1 MSHQNYI
8 GVKEITGF
16 LEPIIKKDNIAKVVA
31 FLVQFSTYL
40 PDDQLN
46 LIIASLSSTGKSHIL
61 LNIAKLFPDEDVLIL
76 GYSSPKAFFHELG
89 EFDREKKKIIIN
101 LERKNLIFQ
110 DQPHPELLAKLRP
123 ILSHDKKETEIKITD
138 KSQKGGNLTKTVLIR
153 GFPAVSFATTY
164 LKLDDQEITRA
175 LIISPEISQ
184 EKIEESIKLS
194 IKEKVD
200 SDFHKILEN
209 AEGLKILRERIL
221 GFREISRE
229 IKSVEFI
236 DFKDNED
243 LLMGL
248 FKLRNDNF
256 APKDMRNV
264 KKFMAL
270 AECFTGLN
278 YVFDRVVGDVLL
290 VRKEDVMEAVK
301 VWKEIG
307 KYQEIGIMPFAI
319 EVYYKVILPLHK
331 DGLVLTKKVIMKG
344 IKEKFSASIQLW
356 YLEQQVLPALES
368 GGFISIEKNPQ
379 DKRQIIVIPLVDIEE
394 NKEKEEGNEGK
405 NDENRGISELDLP
418 L

>member
-1 MSHQNYI
+1 MSQQTYI
-8 GVKEITGF
+8 GIKEIANY
-16 LEPIIKKDNIAKVVA
+16 LEPIIKRDYIAKVVA

-40 PDDQLN
+40 LDDQLN

-61 LNIAKLFPDEDVLIL
+61 LNIAKLFPQEDVLIL

-89 EFDREKKKIIIN
+89 EPDKERKKIIIN
-101 LERKNLIFQ
+101 LERKNIIFQ

-123 ILSHDKKETEIKITD
+123 ILSHDKKETEAKITD
-138 KSQKGGNLTKTVLIR
+138 KSQKGGNLTKTVLIK

-200 SDFHKILEN
+200 SDFHKFLETD
-209 AEGLKILRERIL
+209 EGLKILKERIL
-221 GFREISRE
+221 GFREVSKN
-229 IKSVEFI
+229 IKRAVFVDFKEENI
-236 DFKDNED
+236 LDLFKDN
-243 LLMGL
+243 
-248 FKLRNDNF
+248 KNF
-256 APKDMRNV
+256 APKDMRNI

-270 AECFTGLN
+270 CECFAGLN
-278 YVFDRVVGDVLL
+278 YIFDRIEDDTLL
-290 VRKEDVMEAVK
+290 VRKEDIIETVK
-301 VWKEIG
+301 LWKEIG

-319 EVYYKVILPLHK
+319 EVYYKVLLPLHK
-331 DGLVLTKKVIMKG
+331 EGLVLTKKSILKG

-356 YLEQQVLPALES
+356 YLEQQILPALES

-379 DKRQIIVIPLVDIEE
+379 DRRQIIVIPLVDVEE
-394 NKEKEEGNEGK
+394 NEEKDEENEG
-405 NDENRGISELDLP
+405 IPELDLP

>member
-8 GVKEITGF
+8 RAKQIAEF
-16 LEPIIKKDNIAKVVA
+16 LEPIIKKDEIAKVVA

-61 LNIAKLFPDEDVLIL
+61 LNIAKLFPQEDVLIL

-89 EFDREKKKIIIN
+89 EPDKETKKIIIN
-101 LERKNLIFQ
+101 LERKNIIFQ

-123 ILSHDKKETEIKITD
+123 ILSHDKKETEVKITD
-138 KSQKGGNLTKTVLIR
+138 KSQRGGNLTKTVLIR

-194 IKEKVD
+194 IQEKID
-200 SDFHKILEN
+200 REFIDLIEHN
-209 AEGLKILRERIL
+209 EGLKILKERIL
-221 GFREISRE
+221 GFKEVSKN
-229 IKSVEFI
+229 IKRVVFVDFKEEDI
-236 DFKDNED
+236 LNLFKDN
-243 LLMGL
+243 
-248 FKLRNDNF
+248 KSF
-256 APKDMRNV
+256 APKDMRNI
-264 KKFMAL
+264 KKFLAL
-270 AECFTGLN
+270 CECFAGLN
-278 YVFDRVVGDVLL
+278 YIFDRIKNDTLL
-290 VRKEDVMEAVK
+290 VRKEDITEAVK
-301 VWKEIG
+301 LWKEIG
-307 KYQEIGIMPFAI
+307 KYQEIGIMPFAL

-331 DGLVLTKKVIMKG
+331 EGLTLTKKVIMKG

-356 YLEQQVLPALES
+356 YLEQQVLPTLES
-368 GGFISIEKNPQ
+368 GGFVSIEKNQQ
-379 DKRQIIVIPLVDIEE
+379 DRRQIIVIPLVDVEE
-394 NKEKEEGNEGK
+394 NEEK
-405 NDENRGISELDLP
+405 NDENEEISELDLP

>member
-8 GVKEITGF
+8 GAKQIAEF
-16 LEPIIKKDNIAKVVA
+16 LEPIIKKDEIAKVVA
-31 FLVQFSTYL
+31 FLVQFSAYL

-61 LNIAKLFPDEDVLIL
+61 LNIAQLFPQEDVLIL

-89 EFDREKKKIIIN
+89 EPDKETKKIIIN
-101 LERKNLIFQ
+101 LERKNIIFQ

-123 ILSHDKKETEIKITD
+123 ILSHDKKETEVKITD
-138 KSQKGGNLTKTVLIR
+138 KSQRGGNITKTVLIR

-200 SDFHKILEN
+200 SDFYKILEN
-209 AEGLKILRERIL
+209 AEGLKILKERIL

-248 FKLRNDNF
+248 FKSRNENF

-264 KKFMAL
+264 KKFMSL
-270 AECFTGLN
+270 CECFSALN
-278 YVFDRVVGDVLL
+278 YVFDRVVDNTLL
-290 VRKEDVMEAVK
+290 VKKEDVVEAVK
-301 VWKEIG
+301 LWKEIG
-307 KYQEIGIMPFAI
+307 KYQEIGIMPFAL
-319 EVYYKVILPLHK
+319 EVYYKVFLPLYK
-331 DGLVLTKKVIMKG
+331 DGALLTKKIMMKG
-344 IKEKFSASIQLW
+344 IKEKFSTSIQLW
-356 YLEQQVLPALES
+356 YLEQQILPALAS
-368 GGFISIEKNPQ
+368 GGYGSIEKNPN
-379 DKRQIIVIPLVDIEE
+379 DKRQIIFIPLVDVEE
-394 NKEKEEGNEGK
+394 NEEKDEENE
-405 NDENRGISELDLP
+405 GISELDLTS
-418 L
+418 

>member
-1 MSHQNYI
+1 MSYQNYV
-8 GVKEITGF
+8 GVKQIVEF
-16 LEPIIKKDNIAKVVA
+16 LEPIIKKDDVAKVVA

-61 LNIAKLFPDEDVLIL
+61 LNIAKLFTQEDVLVL

-89 EFDREKKKIIIN
+89 EFDKENKKIIIN

-123 ILSHDKKETEIKITD
+123 ILSHDLKETEIKITD

-194 IKEKVD
+194 IKEKID
-200 SDFHKILEN
+200 KEFIDLIEHK
-209 AEGLKILRERIL
+209 EGLKNLRKRIL
-221 GFREISRE
+221 DFREVSKD
-229 IKSVEFI
+229 IKRAVFVDLKEEDI
-236 DFKDNED
+236 LNLFKD
-243 LLMGL
+243 
-248 FKLRNDNF
+248 KKNF
-256 APKDMRNV
+256 APKDMRNI
-264 KKFMAL
+264 KKFMTIC
-270 AECFTGLN
+270 ECFAGLN
-278 YVFDRVVGDVLL
+278 YILDRVSGNTLL
-290 VRKEDVMEAVK
+290 VKREDIMEAFK
-301 VWKEIG
+301 VWNEIG
-307 KYQEIGIMPFAI
+307 KYQEIGVMPFAI
-319 EVYYKVILPLHK
+319 EVYYKVILPLYK

-344 IKEKFSASIQLW
+344 IKERFSASIQLW
-356 YLEQQVLPALES
+356 YLEQQVLPTLES

-379 DKRQIIVIPLVDIEE
+379 DKRQIIVIPLVDVEE
-394 NKEKEEGNEGK
+394 NEGNEEK
-405 NDENRGISELDLP
+405 NDENEEISELDLP

>member
-1 MSHQNYI
+1 MSQQIHI
-8 GVKEITGF
+8 GVKEIAEY
-16 LEPIIKKDNIAKVVA
+16 LEPIIKRDNIAKVVA

-40 PDDQLN
+40 HNDQLN

-61 LNIAKLFPDEDVLIL
+61 LNIAKLFPQEDVLIL

-123 ILSHDKKETEIKITD
+123 ILSHDRKETEIKITD

-194 IKEKVD
+194 IQEKIDKEFID
-200 SDFHKILEN
+200 LIEHN
-209 AEGLKILRERIL
+209 EGLKILRERIL
-221 GFREISRE
+221 GFREVSKD
-229 IKSVEFI
+229 IKRAVFV
-236 DFKDNED
+236 DFKEKDILN
-243 LLMGL
+243 L
-248 FKLRNDNF
+248 FKDKKNF
-256 APKDMRNV
+256 APKDMRNI

-270 AECFTGLN
+270 CECFAGLN
-278 YVFDRVVGDVLL
+278 YIFDRIKNDTLL
-290 VRKEDVMEAVK
+290 VRKGDVMETVK
-301 VWKEIG
+301 LWKEIG
-307 KYQEIGIMPFAI
+307 KYQEIGIMPFAL

-331 DGLVLTKKVIMKG
+331 EGLVLTKKSILKG

-379 DKRQIIVIPLVDIEE
+379 DRRQIIVIPLVDVEE
-394 NKEKEEGNEGK
+394 NEEKDEENEG
-405 NDENRGISELDLP
+405 ISDLDLP

>member
-1 MSHQNYI
+1 MSQQTYI
-8 GVKEITGF
+8 GVKEIANY
-16 LEPIIKKDNIAKVVA
+16 LEPIIKRDNVAKVVA

-61 LNIAKLFPDEDVLIL
+61 LNIAKLFPPEDVLIL

-89 EFDREKKKIIIN
+89 EVDKEKKKIIIN

-123 ILSHDKKETEIKITD
+123 ILSHDKKETEVKITD
-138 KSQKGGNLTKTVLIR
+138 KSQRGGNLTKTVLIR

-175 LIISPEISQ
+175 LILSPEISQ
-184 EKIEESIKLS
+184 EKIEESIRLS

-200 SDFHKILEN
+200 KEFSKLLEHN
-209 AEGLKILRERIL
+209 EGLQILKERIL
-221 GFREISRE
+221 GFREISKN
-229 IKSVEFI
+229 INQVVFV
-236 DFKDNED
+236 DFKED
-243 LLMGL
+243 EILNY
-248 FKLRNDNF
+248 FKYEKKY
-256 APKDMRNV
+256 APKDMRNI
-264 KKFMAL
+264 KKFMTMC
-270 AECFTGLN
+270 ECFAGLN
-278 YVFDRVVGDVLL
+278 YVFDRVSGDTLL
-290 VRKEDVMEAVK
+290 VKQEDVIEAVK

-307 KYQEIGIMPFAI
+307 KYHEIGIMPFAL

-331 DGLVLTKKVIMKG
+331 EGLTLTKKVIMKG

-356 YLEQQVLPALES
+356 YLEQQVLPSLES

-379 DKRQIIVIPLVDIEE
+379 DRRQIIVIPLVDVEE
-394 NKEKEEGNEGK
+394 NEEKDEENEG
-405 NDENRGISELDLP
+405 ISDLDLP

>member
-1 MSHQNYI
+1 MSQQNYI
-8 GVKEITGF
+8 GIKEIANY
-16 LEPIIKKDNIAKVVA
+16 LEPIIKRDNVAKIVA
-31 FLVQFSTYL
+31 FLAQFSTYL

-61 LNIAKLFPDEDVLIL
+61 LNIAKLFPQEDVLIL

-89 EFDREKKKIIIN
+89 ELDKERKKIIIN
-101 LERKNLIFQ
+101 LERKNVIFQ

-209 AEGLKILRERIL
+209 ADGLKILKERIL

-248 FKLRNDNF
+248 FKSRNENF
-256 APKDMRNV
+256 APKDMRNI

-270 AECFTGLN
+270 CECFSALN
-278 YVFDRVVGDVLL
+278 YVFDRLVDNTLL
-290 VRKEDVMEAVK
+290 VKKEDVVEAVK
-301 VWKEIG
+301 LWKEIG
-307 KYQEIGIMPFAI
+307 KYQEIGIMPFALD
-319 EVYYKVILPLHK
+319 VYYQVILPLYK
-331 DGLVLTKKVIMKG
+331 EGLTLTKKAIMKG

-379 DKRQIIVIPLVDIEE
+379 DKRQIILIPLVDVEE
-394 NKEKEEGNEGK
+394 NEEKDEENE
-405 NDENRGISELDLP
+405 GISELDLP

>member
-1 MSHQNYI
+1 MSQQIYI
-8 GVKEITGF
+8 GIKEIANY
-16 LEPIIKKDNIAKVVA
+16 LEPIIKRDKVAKVVS

-46 LIIASLSSTGKSHIL
+46 LIIASLSSSGKSHIL
-61 LNIAKLFPDEDVLIL
+61 LNIAKLFPQEDVLIL

-89 EFDREKKKIIIN
+89 EFDKEKKKIIIN

-123 ILSHDKKETEIKITD
+123 ILSHDRKKTEIKITD

-194 IKEKVD
+194 IKEKID
-200 SDFHKILEN
+200 KEFIDLIEHNE
-209 AEGLKILRERIL
+209 ELKILKERIL
-221 GFREISRE
+221 GFKEVSKN
-229 IKSVEFI
+229 IKQVIFV
-236 DFKDNED
+236 DFKEED
-243 LLMGL
+243 ILSL
-248 FKLRNDNF
+248 FKDKKSF
-256 APKDMRNV
+256 APKDMRNI

-270 AECFTGLN
+270 CECLAGLN
-278 YVFDRVVGDVLL
+278 YIFDRIEGDTLL
-290 VRKEDVMEAVK
+290 VRKEDVLEADK
-301 VWKEIG
+301 LWKEIG
-307 KYQEIGIMPFAI
+307 KYQEIGVMPFAL

-344 IKEKFSASIQLW
+344 IKERFSASIQLW
-356 YLEQQVLPALES
+356 YLEQQVLPTLES

-379 DKRQIIVIPLVDIEE
+379 DRRQIIVIPLVDVEE
-394 NKEKEEGNEGK
+394 NEEKDEENE
-405 NDENRGISELDLP
+405 GISELDLP

>member
-1 MSHQNYI
+1 MSQQNYI
-8 GVKEITGF
+8 GIKEIAQY
-16 LEPIIKKDNIAKVVA
+16 LEPIIKRDEIAKVVA

-40 PDDQLN
+40 PNDQLN

-61 LNIAKLFPDEDVLIL
+61 LNIAKLFPQEDVLIL

-89 EFDREKKKIIIN
+89 EPDKEIKKIIIN
-101 LERKNLIFQ
+101 LERKNIIFQ

-138 KSQKGGNLTKTVLIR
+138 KSQKGGNLTKTILIR

-175 LIISPEISQ
+175 IIISPEISQ

-221 GFREISRE
+221 GFREISKN
-229 IKSVEFI
+229 IKKVVFI
-236 DFKDNED
+236 DFKED
-243 LLMGL
+243 EILNY
-248 FKLRNDNF
+248 FKEEKKY
-256 APKDMRNV
+256 APKDMRNI
-264 KKFMAL
+264 KKFMIIC
-270 AECFTGLN
+270 ECFAGLN
-278 YVFDRVVGDVLL
+278 YIFDRIEGETLL

-301 VWKEIG
+301 VWNEIG
-307 KYQEIGIMPFAI
+307 KYQEIGIMPFAL

-331 DGLVLTKKVIMKG
+331 EGLTLTKKVIMKG

-356 YLEQQVLPALES
+356 YL
-368 GGFISIEKNPQ
+368 
-379 DKRQIIVIPLVDIEE
+379 
-394 NKEKEEGNEGK
+394 GNMFYQ
-405 NDENRGISELDLP
+405 P
-418 L
+418 

>member
-8 GVKEITGF
+8 GAKQIAEF
-16 LEPIIKKDNIAKVVA
+16 LEPIIKKDEIAKVVA

-40 PDDQLN
+40 PNDQLN

-61 LNIAKLFPDEDVLIL
+61 LNIAKLFPQEDVLIL

-89 EFDREKKKIIIN
+89 ELDKERKKIIIN
-101 LERKNLIFQ
+101 LERKNVIFQ

-123 ILSHDKKETEIKITD
+123 ILSHDKKETEVKITD
-138 KSQKGGNLTKTVLIR
+138 KSQRGGNITKTVLIR

-209 AEGLKILRERIL
+209 ADGLKILRERIS
-221 GFREISRE
+221 GFKEISKN
-229 IKSVEFI
+229 IKQVVFV
-236 DFKDNED
+236 DFKESEI
-243 LLMGL
+243 LSL
-248 FKLRNDNF
+248 FKNEKIF
-256 APKDMRNV
+256 APKDMRNI
-264 KKFMAL
+264 KKFMTIC
-270 AECFTGLN
+270 ECFAGLN
-278 YVFDRVVGDVLL
+278 YILDRVSGDTLL
-290 VRKEDVMEAVK
+290 VKQEDVMEAVK
-301 VWKEIG
+301 VWNEIG
-307 KYQEIGIMPFAI
+307 KYQEIGVMPFAI
-319 EVYYKVILPLHK
+319 EVYYKVILPLYK

-344 IKEKFSASIQLW
+344 IKERFSASIQLW

-368 GGFISIEKNPQ
+368 CGFISIEKNPQ
-379 DKRQIIVIPLVDIEE
+379 DKRQIIVIPLVDVEE
-394 NKEKEEGNEGK
+394 NEEKDEENEV
-405 NDENRGISELDLP
+405 ISDLDLP

>member
-1 MSHQNYI
+1 MDQKKYI
-8 GVKEITGF
+8 GIKQITEY
-16 LEPIIKKDNIAKVVA
+16 LEPIIKRDEVAKVVA

-89 EFDREKKKIIIN
+89 ELDKERKKIIIN
-101 LERKNLIFQ
+101 LERKNIIFQ
-110 DQPHPELLAKLRP
+110 DQPHPELLGKLRP
-123 ILSHDKKETEIKITD
+123 ILSHDRKETEIKITD

-175 LIISPEISQ
+175 LIVSPEISQ

-194 IKEKVD
+194 IKEKID
-200 SDFHKILEN
+200 KEFIDLIEHN
-209 AEGLKILRERIL
+209 EGLKILKERIL
-221 GFREISRE
+221 GFKEVSKN
-229 IKSVEFI
+229 IKQVIFV
-236 DFKDNED
+236 DFKEED
-243 LLMGL
+243 ILSL
-248 FKLRNDNF
+248 FKDKKSF
-256 APKDMRNV
+256 APKDMRNI

-270 AECFTGLN
+270 CECLAGLN
-278 YVFDRVVGDVLL
+278 YIFDRIEGDTLL
-290 VRKEDVMEAVK
+290 VRKEDVLEADK
-301 VWKEIG
+301 LWKEIG
-307 KYQEIGIMPFAI
+307 KYQEIGVMPFAL

-344 IKEKFSASIQLW
+344 IKERFSASIQLW

-368 GGFISIEKNPQ
+368 CGFVSIEKNPQ
-379 DKRQIIVIPLVDIEE
+379 DRRQIIIIPLVDVEKNE
-394 NKEKEEGNEGK
+394 EKEGE
-405 NDENRGISELDLP
+405 DEGISELDLP
-418 L
+418 Y